1 MLGGPL
7 QGEREVPVIVSAP
20 DEDAVRQRF
29 ADDPWIRS
37 GMLTLTTVERWTIL
51 LDGPT
56 GRLVLRHEIRP
67 ARSRQL

>member
-7 QGEREVPVIVSAP
+7 QGEREVLVIVGAP

-51 LDGPT
+51 LDGLT
-56 GRLVLRHEIRP
+56 GRLANSTDGLP
-67 ARSRQL
+67 AT